1 MDTMLAAESITA
13 GYNSTPVV
21 RDASLQMEAGQV
33 VALLGPNGS
42 GKTTVLRTLARTLTP
57 FAGRRMLDSKP
68 YDTYDPT
75 EFARRV
81 AYAPQET
88 PAEMGFTVAELV
100 MMGRYPHQKGFWS
113 ASHADWDAVQQ
124 AMEQTEIAQLAERTI
139 SQLSGGER
147 QRVNLAR
154 ALAQQARYLLLDEP
168 TTHLDLHHQTRLMQR
183 LRQHAQEQGVGALLV
198 LHDLNLAAQYADWIA
213 LMDRGRILAL
223 GTPDEVL
230 QPALLEQVYH
240 TPVLRQT
247 NPLTGRPLLFPLS
260 RDTAPA
266 IAPNAPHAFVI
277 AGGGSGAELYYA
289 LLSAGWR
296 VSTGVLNLLDTDEEI
311 ARALHLEHITE
322 QPFSPISDEAYRRAQ
337 AVVANAQAVIIA
349 DAPFGHGNLRNL
361 ELALWA
367 QEQGI
372 PVFALATRPIH
383 ERDFTGG
390 NATRLWDALSTN
402 GMQTASQT
410 ESLIALLESNALDV
424 GTSPRASYALPQS
437 SQDTAYP

>member
-1 MDTMLAAESITA
+1 MLAAESITA
-13 GYNSTPVV
+13 GYSGTPIVQ
-21 RDASLQMEAGQV
+21 DASLQVRAGQV

-42 GKTTVLRTLARTLTP
+42 GKTTLLRTLARTLTP
-57 FAGRRMLDSKP
+57 YGGRRTLDGKP
-68 YDTYDPT
+68 YDAYSPT
-75 EFARRV
+75 EFARLV

-113 ASHADWDAVQQ
+113 ASRADWDAVQQ
-124 AMEQTEIAQLAERTI
+124 AMEQTEIAHLAERTI

-168 TTHLDLHHQTRLMQR
+168 TTHLDLHHQTRLMQM
-183 LRQHAQEQGVGALLV
+183 LREYAQAQGVGALMV

-213 LMDRGRILAL
+213 LMDRGRIVAQ
-223 GTPDEVL
+223 GAPDDAL
-230 QPALLEQVYH
+230 QPTLLEQVYH

-247 NPLTGRPLLFPLS
+247 NLLTGRPLLFPLS
-260 RDTAPA
+260 RDAAPTV
-266 IAPNAPHAFVI
+266 APHAPHAFVI

-289 LLSAGWR
+289 LLTSGWR

-311 ARALHLEHITE
+311 ARALQLEHITE

-337 AVVANAQAVIIA
+337 AVVANAQAVFIA
-349 DAPFGHGNLRNL
+349 DTPFGHGNLRNL

-372 PVFALATRPIH
+372 PVYALTTRSIH

-390 NATRLWDALSTN
+390 AATQIWSQLHNNGMRIITDLST
-402 GMQTASQT
+402 
-410 ESLIALLESNALDV
+410 IAK
-424 GTSPRASYALPQS
+424 Q
-437 SQDTAYP
+437 

>member
-1 MDTMLAAESITA
+1 MLVADLITA
-13 GYNSTPVV
+13 GYNGTPIVQ
-21 RDASLQMEAGQV
+21 DASLQVEAGQV

-42 GKTTVLRTLARTLTP
+42 GKTTLLRTLARTLTP
-57 FAGRRMLDSKP
+57 YAGRRTLDGKP
-68 YDTYDPT
+68 YDAYSRT
-75 EFARRV
+75 EFARQI

-113 ASHADWDAVQQ
+113 ASRTDWDAVQQ
-124 AMEQTEIAQLAERTI
+124 AMEQTEIAHLAERTI

-168 TTHLDLHHQTRLMQR
+168 TTHLDLHHQTRLMHM
-183 LRQHAQEQGVGALLV
+183 LRQHALRGGIGALLV
-198 LHDLNLAAQYADWIA
+198 LHDLNLAAQYADWIV
-213 LMDRGRILAL
+213 LMHTGRIVAQ

-260 RDTAPA
+260 RDGAPP
-266 IAPNAPHAFVI
+266 IAPDAPHAFII
-277 AGGGSGAELYYA
+277 AGGGSGAELYYT

-311 ARALHLEHITE
+311 ARALQLEHVTE
-322 QPFSPISDEAYRRAQ
+322 QPFSPISDEAYQRAQ
-337 AVVANAQAVIIA
+337 SLIAHAQVVIIA
-349 DAPFGHGNLRNL
+349 DIPFGRGNLRNL

-367 QEQGI
+367 MEQGI
-372 PVFALATRPIH
+372 TVYAVNNRPIQ
-383 ERDFTGG
+383 ERDFTDGT
-390 NATRLWDALSTN
+390 ATRMWESLLAN
-402 GMQTASQT
+402 GMRTVSVK
-410 ESLIALLESNALDV
+410 ELLEW
-424 GTSPRASYALPQS
+424 
-437 SQDTAYP
+437 